1 MRRHL
6 APALLSLVVAGTLAA
21 SIAQT
26 QESPP
31 PQEIP
36 PAPATGGTRYVGPTM
51 MLFGYSDSTWI
62 RRADQWNTDSTNNYE
77 KMLWTDLKMRFWH
90 DHLPSDM
97 RMVFD
102 TLGYPT
108 GRVLLT
114 PVGHT
119 EELWYYSQNA
129 RPLRFVDGAL
139 VNPAQFEAFQQHR
152 AY

>member
-6 APALLSLVVAGTLAA
+6 VPPLLVLLAAGALAA

-26 QESPP
+26 EEAPPVQEVPP
-31 PQEIP
+31 S
-36 PAPATGGTRYVGPTM
+36 PATGNYKYVGPTM

-62 RRADQWNTDSTNNYE
+62 HRADQWNTDSTNDYE

-102 TLGYPT
+102 TLGYPS

-129 RPLRFVDGAL
+129 RPLRFVDGVLA
-139 VNPAQFEAFQQHR
+139 NPAQFEAFLQHR
-152 AY
+152 AF